1 MVTVENF
8 CIDENQGQLFWRLWI
23 KYASRHITFFDDQVY
38 LHMFLPYCIIQKL
51 IRLFLCVWLKSKCN
65 SKRARDKRFLSL
77 FRCVCS
83 SVANVKW
90 FYIKIISGQVI
101 LKYLN
106 SKQLTYWRRVDA
118 YTIEGCNKL
127 RDSPYDQFLNRF
139 KQYWLRYN

>member
-1 MVTVENF
+1 MKIRDSCFGGSESNMHRG
-8 CIDENQGQLFWRLWI
+8 ISLFWWSSIPAHVLT
-23 KYASRHITFFDDQVY
+23 YF
-38 LHMFLPYCIIQKL
+38 IIQKL

-65 SKRARDKRFLSL
+65 SKRARDNRFLID
-77 FRCVCS
+77 
-83 SVANVKW
+83 

-118 YTIEGCNKL
+118 YPIEGCIKL

-139 KQYWLRYN
+139 IRTPASNGYSTTKVFIWWLFLYKV